1 MFKWIFLKMLNCNI
15 EFFVFQN
22 IIYFDWMILE
32 FCIIYFPPPTL
43 FQDSTSD
50 EEENIQ
56 ISNKR
61 QLQRETQVKKTLKH
75 DRQTLHYDQST
86 GDFSI
91 TRDSTSLS
99 YESSSHEKVENK
111 VEVQITH
118 RPNRPLKAFSQ
129 KNPEVAQLLPPKPQI
144 PTKPTCSFIRP
155 VIKGTYKIL
164 VKFH

>member
-1 MFKWIFLKMLNCNI
+1 MEQLICYRDFGLQSTSLNG
-15 EFFVFQN
+15 FFFAFYV
-22 IIYFDWMILE
+22 IV
-32 FCIIYFPPPTL
+32 PPTL

-118 RPNRPLKAFSQ
+118 RPNQPLKAFSQ

-155 VIKGTYKIL
+155 VIKGTYKISKISQIER
-164 VKFH
+164 VNI